1 MIKQS
6 IMKRN
11 IFITILIAIGF
22 PLFAQQWSVSVE
34 QTEMAKEMI
43 AVDDGEHILY
53 VGSVPDRDGFLLKVD
68 KAGNY
73 ITRQVHLPGMMLRYY
88 SAIEL
93 DNGNYMVFGICDD
106 SLADPH
112 YQRYMQVDV
121 FDNQLESVSSRT
133 YDMKDDVTDLF
144 SFPENRC
151 PMKSIITKKGTVLL
165 AAAPGKE
172 YSNNYGYY
180 YQSVLRFFEF
190 DEEGNL
196 LRIVDNPTS
205 TVRLSDIKTIT
216 YAPNSDNLMVYVGD
230 GIFGNASGFA
240 GMMVADTA
248 YNIVAKQPL
257 WNLDGLECEDIGCDG
272 HWIDG
277 QFMILDVE
285 QYIGQSFTFHTL
297 YKIDS
302 ARNVYGHHYLEP
314 IDSCSR
320 VPRERNTAYINDSTI
335 FAFSA
340 FSETMYSSFSY
351 ENANIVLY
359 DKHLNLLGRK
369 VIKADDVLYWP
380 SVPAVFNDGGC
391 LVLMRSKSGDY
402 NPEGPFTKYALMKFR
417 REDIE
422 ITWDV
427 VQENETET
435 HPSPYPNPT
444 NGILNIP
451 INHAEHN
458 ELRLQIFDMK
468 GVKCFDCAITKQ
480 GDLITVDTQNLDA
493 GMYMYRI
500 SSGSKEI
507 ADGKFVKE

>member
-1 MIKQS
+1 MKTTKLFLMICCL
-6 IMKRN
+6 MVM
-11 IFITILIAIGF
+11 AAAGY
-22 PLFAQQWSVSVE
+22 AQEWAVSVDE
-34 QTEMAKEMI
+34 TDAAKELI
-43 AVDDGEHILY
+43 AVDGGKHILY
-53 VGSVPDRDGFLLKVD
+53 VGSAPGRDGCLLKVD
-68 KAGNY
+68 KDGNY
-73 ITRQVHLPGMMLRYY
+73 ICRQVHLPGMALRYY
-88 SAIEL
+88 SVIEL
-93 DNGNYMVFGICDD
+93 DNGNYIAFGICDD

-121 FDNQLESVSSRT
+121 FDSKLESIASRT

-257 WNLDGLECEDIGCDG
+257 WNLDGLECEDISCDG

-277 QFMILDVE
+277 QYMILDVE
-285 QYIGQSFTFHTL
+285 QYIGSSFTFHTL

-302 ARNVYGHHYLEP
+302 ARHVYAHHDVEP
-314 IDSCSR
+314 ADSCTR
-320 VPRERNTAYINDSTI
+320 VPRERNTAYVNDSTI
-335 FAFSA
+335 FAISI

-351 ENANIVLY
+351 ENANILLY

-369 VIKADDVLYWP
+369 VIKTDDVTYFP

-391 LVLMRSKSGDY
+391 LVMVRVRTGEHY
-402 NPEGPFTKYALMKFR
+402 QGEPFTDYELIKFR

-444 NGILNIP
+444 KGILNIP
-451 INHAEHN
+451 INQAEHN

-468 GVKCFDCAITKQ
+468 GVKCFDCALTKQ
-480 GDLITVDTQNLDA
+480 GKLITVDTQNLDA
-493 GMYMYRI
+493 GVYVYRI
-500 SSGSKEI
+500 TSGGKEI

>member
-1 MIKQS
+1 MLCCLMVMAATS
-6 IMKRN
+6 Y
-11 IFITILIAIGF
+11 
-22 PLFAQQWSVSVE
+22 AQEWAVSVD

-68 KAGNY
+68 KDGNY
-73 ITRQVHLPGMMLRYY
+73 ISRQIHLPGMALRYY

-93 DNGNYMVFGICDD
+93 DNGNYMAFGICDD

-121 FDNQLESVSSRT
+121 FDNQLESIASRT

-257 WNLDGLECEDIGCDG
+257 WNLDGLECSDISCDG

-277 QFMILDVE
+277 QHIILDVE
-285 QYIGQSFTFHTL
+285 QYKGQSFTFHTL

-302 ARNVYGHHYLEP
+302 ARNVYGQHYLEP
-314 IDSCSR
+314 IDSCSL
-320 VPRERNTAYINDSTI
+320 VPRERNTAYVNDSTI
-335 FAFSA
+335 FAFSE
-340 FSETMYSSFSY
+340 FSEFLYNVVDY
-351 ENANIVLY
+351 QQLNIALF

-369 VIKADDVLYWP
+369 VIKTDNTRYFP
-380 SVPAVFNDGGC
+380 CVPAVFNDGGC
-391 LVLMRSKSGDY
+391 LVLVRIMTGEHYQGVPYTDY
-402 NPEGPFTKYALMKFR
+402 ELMKFR

-435 HPSPYPNPT
+435 HLAPYPNPT
-444 NGILNIP
+444 KGILNIP
-451 INHAEHN
+451 INQAEHN

-468 GVKCFDCAITKQ
+468 GVKCFDCAISKQ

-493 GMYMYRI
+493 GMYVYQVL
-500 SSGSKEI
+500 SGGKEV
-507 ADGKFVKE
+507 GNGRFVRE

>member
-1 MIKQS
+1 MLCCLMVMAATS
-6 IMKRN
+6 Y
-11 IFITILIAIGF
+11 
-22 PLFAQQWSVSVE
+22 AQEWAVSVD
-34 QTEMAKEMI
+34 QTEMAKELI
-43 AVDDGEHILY
+43 AVDGGEHILY

-68 KAGNY
+68 KDGNY
-73 ITRQVHLPGMMLRYY
+73 ISRQVHLPGMALRYY

-93 DNGNYMVFGICDD
+93 DNGNYMAFGICDD

-121 FDNQLESVSSRT
+121 FDSQLESVASRT
-133 YDMKDDVTDLF
+133 YDMDDDVTDLF
-144 SFPENRC
+144 GFPENRC

-165 AAAPGKE
+165 AAAPGFE
-172 YSNNYGYY
+172 DPMYNGLYHSI
-180 YQSVLRFFEF
+180 LRFFEF
-190 DEEGNL
+190 NEEGEL
-196 LRIVDNPTS
+196 LRIVDNPRP

-216 YAPNSDNLMVYVGD
+216 YAPKSDNLMVYVGD

-302 ARNVYGHHYLEP
+302 ARNVYAHHDVEP
-314 IDSCSR
+314 ADSCTR

-335 FAFSA
+335 FAFSV
-340 FSETMYSSFSY
+340 FCETMYNSFSY

-402 NPEGPFTKYALMKFR
+402 NPEGPFTKYALVKFR

-435 HPSPYPNPT
+435 HLAPYPNPT
-444 NGILNIP
+444 KGILNIP
-451 INHAEHN
+451 IGEKDCPDV
-458 ELRLQIFDMK
+458 RLQIFDMK

-493 GMYMYRI
+493 GMYVYRVV
-500 SSGSKEI
+500 GGGREI
-507 ADGKFVKE
+507 AGGKFVKE

>member
-1 MIKQS
+1 MVCCLMVMAAVGYGQEW
-6 IMKRN
+6 
-11 IFITILIAIGF
+11 A
-22 PLFAQQWSVSVE
+22 VSVDE
-34 QTEMAKEMI
+34 TDAAKELI
-43 AVDDGEHILY
+43 AVDGGEHILS
-53 VGSVPDRDGFLLKVD
+53 VGSAPGRDGCLLKVD
-68 KAGNY
+68 KDGNY
-73 ITRQVHLPGMMLRYY
+73 ISRQVHLPGMALRYY

-93 DNGNYMVFGICDD
+93 DNGNYMAFGICDD

-121 FDNQLESVSSRT
+121 FDSQLESVASRT
-133 YDMKDDVTDLF
+133 YDMDDEVTDLF
-144 SFPENRC
+144 SLPDAC
-151 PMKSIITKKGTVLL
+151 SHMKSIITKKGTVLL
-165 AAAPGKE
+165 AVTPSIE
-172 YSNNYGYY
+172 HSYEYGYY
-180 YQSVLRFFEF
+180 YESVLRFFEF

-196 LRIVDNPTS
+196 LRIVDNPTLAAW
-205 TVRLSDIKTIT
+205 TSDIKTIT
-216 YAPNSDNLMVYVGD
+216 YAPNSDNLMVYVGS

-257 WNLDGLECEDIGCDG
+257 WNLDGLECEDIACDG

-277 QFMILDVE
+277 QYMILDVE
-285 QYIGQSFTFHTL
+285 QYIGSSFTFHTL

-302 ARNVYGHHYLEP
+302 ARNVYAHHDVEP
-314 IDSCSR
+314 ADSCTR
-320 VPRERNTAYINDSTI
+320 VPRERNTAYVNDSTI
-335 FAFSA
+335 FAISI
-340 FSETMYSSFSY
+340 FSETMYSSLSY
-351 ENANIVLY
+351 ENANILLY

-369 VIKADDVLYWP
+369 VIKTDDVTYFP

-391 LVLMRSKSGDY
+391 LVLVRIRTGEHYQGEPYTDY
-402 NPEGPFTKYALMKFR
+402 ELMKFW

-444 NGILNIP
+444 KGILNIP

-468 GVKCFDCAITKQ
+468 GVKCFDCATTRQ

-493 GMYMYRI
+493 GMYVYRVV
-500 SSGSKEI
+500 GGGREI
-507 ADGKFVKE
+507 AGGKFVKE